1 VSRLLSGPQ
10 LSGQLFGEG
19 RLGVRSGVNDRTLAA
34 VRLGPV
40 GKCPDAPVLL
50 ITTVD
55 NSGSVVGTGG
65 NDPCGNRFQ
74 EMRLAIETVAKR
86 CKCGNELVAMLN
98 FDSPNSADVAPTSL
112 RDGIGSLG
120 RGLAIPQHS
129 AGSSVLGPSLAQ
141 ARHIADRHPN
151 HRVVFVVLS
160 DFQLFDSDVAGVL
173 SEFTDFPG
181 KPHAVVLRSAVP
193 AALVED
199 PRVIVS
205 PVNSTD
211 PAGTLAK
218 AIFTALT
225 ATRRIPSR
233 KR

>member
-1 VSRLLSGPQ
+1 L
-10 LSGQLFGEG
+10 GEG
-19 RLGVRSGVNDRTLAA
+19 RLGIRSKVVDRTLAA

-40 GKCPDAPVLL
+40 GKCPDVPVLL

-55 NSGSVVGTGG
+55 NSGSVVGAGG

-86 CKCGNELVAMLN
+86 CKCGDELVAMLN
-98 FDSPNSADVAPTSL
+98 FDSPNSGDVAPTSL

-141 ARHIADRHPN
+141 ARHIAHRYPK
-151 HRVVFVVLS
+151 HRVAFVVLS
-160 DFQLFDSDVAGVL
+160 DFQLLDSDLAGVL
-173 SEFTDFPG
+173 SEFADFPG
-181 KPHAVVLRSAVP
+181 QPHAVVLRSAVP

-199 PRVIVS
+199 PRMIVS
-205 PVNSTD
+205 PVSPID

-218 AIFTALT
+218 AVLTALT